1 MHVIVAW
8 SLYYNPSVITRKT
21 LIETKNHT
29 LKCLKWHYSTVHS
42 MKNVAVQCWRRM
54 GHLPSFC
61 VPTVKDLTAQ
71 ESPPPGICHPR
82 QKKMLICPPPP
93 PFQGGGLGAGGIDW
107 CITHTLKLLGLLK
120 FKVVKRSAEKKNKFI
135 PCVWYHFLMN
145 KSWP

>member
-1 MHVIVAW
+1 MHVIAAW

-61 VPTVKDLTAQ
+61 IPTVKDLTAQ

-82 QKKMLICPPPP
+82 QKKMLIRPPPP
-93 PFQGGGLGAGGIDW
+93 PLPRRGAGRRW
-107 CITHTLKLLGLLK
+107 NWLMHYSYVKITWLI
-120 FKVVKRSAEKKNKFI
+120 KVQSGKKVSRKKKQVYPMCLISFSNE
-135 PCVWYHFLMN
+135 
-145 KSWP
+145 